1 MGWIRSMCVKLV
13 MTGPRFP
20 AWLCKLLMDVGMGQR
35 GKRVTPPQI
44 TPYRVTRPI
53 QMTAAGRAIMEDG
66 DSFSHRKTLG
76 LDDWDD
82 TLEGGVRHG

>member
-1 MGWIRSMCVKLV
+1 MNWFRLMCRWL
-13 MTGPRFP
+13 TLRGLTNSSLQQEGPR
-20 AWLCKLLMDVGMGQR
+20 
-35 GKRVTPPQI
+35 I
-44 TPYRVTRPI
+44 EPYRVTRPI